1 MSEHTFLILNPFYPL
16 IMLKVYCDV
25 WQALCSVYTICK
37 QNEDYQGMKRE
48 ITTGFLGFDN
58 LTLLFPFSL

>member
-1 MSEHTFLILNPFYPL
+1 
-16 IMLKVYCDV
+16 MLKVHCDV

-37 QNEDYQGMKRE
+37 QNEDYHGMKGE
-48 ITTGFLGFDN
+48 MTTGFLGLDN